1 MELMNTTK
9 ENLYSEIREI
19 IKDTLDT
26 KKEIGIEED
35 LITVGLDS
43 LNTVSL
49 ILELEDRFDIAF
61 DDNELLTENFSSI
74 EKIATNILEKKGL
87 NYVTVN

>member
-26 KKEIGIEED
+26 NKEIGIEED